1 MSNNNGSKNMIIGA
15 LLVIALGLGGYVLYQ
30 QSQEPDLSI
39 SVSEDG
45 IDISGN

>member
-1 MSNNNGSKNMIIGA
+1 MPNNNGSKNFIIGA

-30 QSQEPDLSI
+30 QSQEPSLSI

-45 IDISGN
+45 IDIDGN